1 MGLELLKDFTVE
13 KLHPIIGAKTIQL
26 VVFRE
31 ILDFAVF
38 RTEDDRELNTVVTPG
53 Q

>member
-26 VVFRE
+26 VVFRKYW
-31 ILDFAVF
+31 ICCFPSLKM
-38 RTEDDRELNTVVTPG
+38 TGSLI